1 MDELLIK
8 ILLMLGSGF
17 IGAWF
22 NEFFRNRPIFSLR
35 FSLGNKNIEAFD
47 LKIGLEV
54 KKGLAKNIVWYVEYT
69 GTNEKLK
76 DYFDFQKGNFQIVKE
91 GEAKYLFSVNSDD
104 YKNFELWKYVRI
116 IVKYNFIF
124 GIKFRKKL
132 VFDLK
137 ELPLEDAIKHKE
149 LVELSSYLR
158 EKAKEG
164 IKNLFKNAHATRKNN

>member
-1 MDELLIK
+1 MDKLIIQ

-22 NEFFRNRPIFSLR
+22 NEFFRNLPIFGLR
-35 FSLGNKNIEAFD
+35 FSLGNKNMEAYD

-54 KKGLAKNIVWYVEYT
+54 KKGVIKNVFWYVEYT
-69 GTNEKLK
+69 GSVKEFK

-91 GEAKYLFSVNSDD
+91 GEVKYLFSIRSDD
-104 YKNFELWKYVRI
+104 YKNFELWKYVKI
-116 IVKYNFIF
+116 IVEYDLILY
-124 GIKFRKKL
+124 IKRKEKL

-137 ELPLEDAIKHKE
+137 ELSLEDAIKHKE
-149 LVELSSYLR
+149 LVEMSSYLR

-164 IKNLFKNAHATRKNN
+164 IENLFKNAHATRKNN

>member
-8 ILLMLGSGF
+8 ILPILGSGF
-17 IGAWF
+17 IGAWL
-22 NEFFRNRPIFSLR
+22 NEFFRNLPIFSLR

-54 KKGLAKNIVWYVEYT
+54 KKGLAKNVNWYVEYT
-69 GTNEKLK
+69 GGVKEFK
-76 DYFDFQKGNFQIVKE
+76 DYFDFQKGSFQIIKE
-91 GEAKYLFSVNSDD
+91 GEVKYLFSIRSDD
-104 YKNFELWKYVRI
+104 YKNFELWKYVKI
-116 IVKYNFIF
+116 IVEYDVILK
-124 GIKFRKKL
+124 IKRKEKL
-132 VFDLK
+132 IFDLK

-164 IKNLFKNAHATRKNN
+164 IENLFKNAHATRKNN

>member
-17 IGAWF
+17 IGVWL
-22 NEFFRNRPIFSLR
+22 NEFFRNLPIFSLR

-76 DYFDFQKGNFQIVKE
+76 DYFDFQKGNFQIIKE
-91 GEAKYLFSVNSDD
+91 GEVRYLFNIRSDN
-104 YKNFELWKYVRI
+104 YKNFELWKYVKI
-116 IVKYNFIF
+116 IVEYDFILK
-124 GIKFRKKL
+124 IKRKEKL
-132 VFDLK
+132 IFDLK

-149 LVELSSYLR
+149 LVELNSYLR

-164 IKNLFKNAHATRKNN
+164 LEKSFQ